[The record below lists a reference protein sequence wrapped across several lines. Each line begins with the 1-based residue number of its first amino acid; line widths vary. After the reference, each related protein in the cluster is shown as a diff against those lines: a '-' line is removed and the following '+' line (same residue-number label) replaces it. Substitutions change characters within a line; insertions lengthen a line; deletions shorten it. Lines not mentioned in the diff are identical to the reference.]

1 MGGASSAKTNLWRCV
16 PGSSLWFSTVSF
28 TYITA
33 LQVVSLPSNKL
44 INFSFLLQSVPNLI
58 RPSCINS
65 SNQLSGSDC
74 PPTGCFWSQE
84 FCCRFC
90 SSHSALTRPQ
100 LLWNILLH
108 LFPCATELIA
118 FSEKSLFQVTPD
130 RRESS
135 KSLNITLFLF
145 PSAAESQ
152 KWPLKKKKTKNR
164 FSSPAAQRSF

>member
-16 PGSSLWFSTVSF
+16 PGSSLWFSAVSF

-118 FSEKSLFQVTPD
+118 FSEKVF
-130 RRESS
+130 S
-135 KSLNITLFLF
+135 KWPRI
-145 PSAAESQ
+145 AESLQ
-152 KWPLKKKKTKNR
+152 RASTSHYFFFHQRLNLK
-164 FSSPAAQRSF
+164 SGL